1 MSFKQNDRVK
11 VIASSYGHLGEL
23 GNVVNVGSDEETF
36 LIHLDSGNTHGFF
49 KAELELVDEKREA
62 LIELAETLDKAR
74 LQANAIDELVIQS
87 QRGVY
92 GTIALSLHDTLEEII
107 GAGYEAT
114 RYAHADRVYDS
125 ILDGN
130 TVREAL
136 KAVGK

>member
-1 MSFKQNDRVK
+1 MSFKENDRVRITAK
-11 VIASSYGHLGEL
+11 THSKFGEL
-23 GNVVNVGSDEETF
+23 GTVNHIYTDGGCLVQ
-36 LIHLDSGNTHGFF
+36 LDTGNRSAFF
-49 KAELELVDEKREA
+49 KDEVEIVDEKREA

-92 GTIALSLHDTLEEII
+92 GTIALSLHDTLEQIV
-107 GAGYEAT
+107 GAGYDAT

-136 KAVGK
+136 KAVEK